1 MLKLKVFIII
11 SIISTLSLPG
21 LILSERLANQ
31 LQIYSPIHVYT
42 KFIRS
47 STYST
52 ALSDEFRHLYLNDL
66 ATAGLEVIVDRNIN
80 SGECAWYMELDR
92 VLNAYAKRDEKSS
105 SIYDLLIEFSLKWSN
120 FRKECELDDKKA
132 VPVCAI
138 KAVWS
143 AGARK
148 RFSFKFVGF
157 TCTQLEKTSVLVS
170 PILE

>member
-1 MLKLKVFIII
+1 MLKLKFFLII
-11 SIISTLSLPG
+11 SLISLGS
-21 LILSERLANQ
+21 ILSERLL
-31 LQIYSPIHVYT
+31 LQIYSPIHVYNN
-42 KFIRS
+42 FIRS
-47 STYST
+47 STYS
-52 ALSDEFRHLYLNDL
+52 AELSDEFRHFYLNDL
-66 ATAGLEVIVDRNIN
+66 ATAGIDVIVDRNMN

-105 SIYDLLIEFSLKWSN
+105 SIYNLLIEFSLKWSN
-120 FRKECELDDKKA
+120 FRKECELDDKES

-148 RFSFKFVGF
+148 TFSFKFESF
-157 TCTQLEKTSVLVS
+157 KCTQLEKTSVFVS